1 VNPLDKRYQA
11 ALDVLRKRFGAHV
24 AAEFAKLPSYN
35 ESDISTLVDAVT
47 PAAIV
52 TADTT
57 AKLTTGWLAM
67 RAGTTAV
74 ATPADLPALDLPET
88 LRPAFM
94 TVWGALAD
102 GRSFEDAVAAGL
114 ERSGNIGRF
123 LVTTVS
129 RQASGY
135 IDSQSPQITAWTR
148 EPEVNACDWC
158 HLVAENVWPT
168 ADEASAVSHD
178 NCHCDVVPA

>member
-1 VNPLDKRYQA
+1 
-11 ALDVLRKRFGAHV
+11 V

-57 AKLTTGWLAM
+57 AKLTTGWLAR

-114 ERSGNIGRF
+114 ERSR
-123 LVTTVS
+123 LW
-129 RQASGY
+129 
-135 IDSQSPQITAWTR
+135 SQPNRSLAGVRWRHVDLIALPGFFAER
-148 EPEVNACDWC
+148 NACIKRFC
-158 HLVAENVWPT
+158 AGGVARAINFFHAKTWY
-168 ADEASAVSHD
+168 
-178 NCHCDVVPA
+178 